1 MCFTVLVLRFVLLTN
16 ADHSKCILFQ
26 VLVIN
31 SRYCFV
37 RHISHILMQSLLAY
51 TNDTNL
57 FLLRKSSWHKVEG
70 RGMNKYEIHEKYGT
84 VGFPETF

>member
-1 MCFTVLVLRFVLLTN
+1 
-16 ADHSKCILFQ
+16 
-26 VLVIN
+26 
-31 SRYCFV
+31 
-37 RHISHILMQSLLAY
+37 MQSLLAY

-84 VGFPETF
+84 VGFPETFWIVHIILEFLYTEKVRVGR